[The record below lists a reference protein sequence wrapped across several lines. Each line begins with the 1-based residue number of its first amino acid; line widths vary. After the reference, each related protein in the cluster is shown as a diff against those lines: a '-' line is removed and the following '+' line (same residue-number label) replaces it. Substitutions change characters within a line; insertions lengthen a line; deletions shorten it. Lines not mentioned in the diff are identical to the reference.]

1 MSKKSDLVYPMRLQ
15 RYLAKCGLGSR
26 RFCETLIQNGSIR
39 LNGVTVATQGVK
51 VLEDDLVE
59 YNNTPV
65 SPVDPVYIALN
76 KPIGYVSSNFDPHH
90 TLLARDLIDIRE
102 RASLFHVGRLD
113 KDSSGLILYTNDGNF
128 AQRISHPSNEIEKE
142 YVVTVR
148 EYLKKDD
155 LAAVK
160 RNGIV
165 IDTVRYRIKDFSIHT
180 SRTVHIILQEGK
192 NREIRKIFSS
202 LGYTISGLHRI
213 RIGDILLGNL
223 ESGSFRYLTDEEVES
238 IKGVAGG

>member
-1 MSKKSDLVYPMRLQ
+1 MSRKSDLVYPMRLQ

-39 LNGVTVATQGVK
+39 INGATVTTMGVK

-59 YNNTPV
+59 YNDTPV
-65 SPVDPVYIALN
+65 FPVNPVHIALN

-90 TLLARDLIDIRE
+90 TLLARDLIDVRE
-102 RASLFHVGRLD
+102 RSSLFHVGRLD

-128 AQRISHPSNEIEKE
+128 AQLVSHPSHEIEKE
-142 YVVTVR
+142 YVVTVH
-148 EYLKKDD
+148 EHLKSDD
-155 LAAVK
+155 LETVK
-160 RNGIV
+160 RDGIV
-165 IDTVRYRIKDFSIHT
+165 IDTVLYSIEDFVIS
-180 SRTVHIILQEGK
+180 SPRKAHIILREGK

-223 ESGSFRYLTDEEVES
+223 ESGSFRYLTDEEIES
-238 IKGVAGG
+238 IKGVTGG